1 MIINHNF
8 DYVHYGYKEQLEMMT
23 MMMMM
28 KRKMMMIMLTKPSS
42 RPLQQL
48 LVSVQRRAIPV
59 VRFSTKVAKVLPKH
73 NYNYDYQDEDE
84 DDEMSNS

>member
-8 DYVHYGYKEQLEMMT
+8 DYVHYGYKEQLEMMA
-23 MMMMM
+23 
-28 KRKMMMIMLTKPSS
+28 KPSS

-48 LVSVQRRAIPV
+48 LVSVQRRSIPV

-73 NYNYDYQDEDE
+73 NCNYDYQDEDE